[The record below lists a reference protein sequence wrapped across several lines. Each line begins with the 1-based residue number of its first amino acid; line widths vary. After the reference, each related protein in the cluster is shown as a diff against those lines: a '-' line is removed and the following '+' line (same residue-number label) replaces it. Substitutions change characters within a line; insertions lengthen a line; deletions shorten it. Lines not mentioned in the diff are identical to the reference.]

1 MTNIVIVPR
10 VEVLDLF
17 DPAVREWF
25 SGVFDAPTRSQQLG
39 WPAITRGES
48 TLILAPTGSGKTL
61 AAFLWCLNR
70 LMFEPP
76 PPAKQRCRVL
86 YISPLKALAVDVER
100 NLRAPLAGIANVARA
115 RGVPVTVP
123 EIAIRTGDTPAIER
137 ARFGREAADIL
148 ITTPES
154 LFLLLTSKARE
165 RLTSV
170 DTVIVDEIH
179 ALVPG
184 KRGAHLA
191 LSLERLEAL
200 KADLKV
206 GLYDRRSQTGV
217 EADLQVGL
225 QRIGLSATQRPLDEV
240 ARFLGGAEPRVIS
253 KTRSSTKRSSSRKRD
268 VQAVEEIESEL
279 HEEFAGSDKSPTY
292 RPVTIVNASD
302 RKQLKLRI
310 EVPVE
315 DMAKLARPIDVP
327 SGPAS
332 QGTVRASI
340 WSSIHPRLLEL
351 IHAHRST
358 LIFVNSR
365 RLAERLAGALNERAG
380 EPLVRSHH
388 GSLAREARS
397 EVEDLL
403 KAGRIKALVATSS
416 LELGIDMGAID
427 LVIQIEAP
435 PSIASGLQ
443 RIGRSGHQAGAI
455 SEGIIFPKFRGDL
468 VACATVARAMHEGL
482 VESTRYPRNPLDVLA
497 QQIVAMAGMDTWE
510 EEALFARVR
519 CAAPYADLSL
529 RMFEGV
535 LDMLSGRYP
544 SDEFAELRPRITW
557 DRVRGTIT
565 GREGAKRVAI
575 ANAGTIPDRGLYG
588 VFLAGADRPV
598 RVGEL
603 DEEMV
608 FETHVGE
615 TFTLGASTWRVE
627 EITHDRVLVTP
638 APGEPGKM
646 PFWHGDQQGRSVE
659 LGYAIGKLVRDLR
672 ATPRPAAIDRLV
684 RQHDL
689 DAVAAENLLR
699 YLDDQAAS
707 GAVPDDH
714 TIVIERCLDELG
726 DWRVCLLSPLGSRI
740 HAPWAMAVTAHI
752 RNRTGMDV
760 EVMWGDEGFVVRFPE
775 VENPPDPA
783 LLLPDTDD
791 VEALVLRQLGSTS
804 LFAARFRETAARALL
819 LPRRRPGMRTPL
831 WRQRKRASDLLA
843 VASRFGSFPALLE
856 TYREVLRDHFDMP
869 ALVATLEKVRGR
881 TLRVATI
888 DSRVPSPFA
897 ASLLF
902 SYVANYI
909 YDGDAPLAERRAQA
923 LSVDQAQLRE
933 LLGDA
938 ELRELLDADAIVA
951 LEQQLQHLDE
961 KYKVRTRDGL
971 HDLLLRIGDLTME
984 KIEARSVVPDTI
996 TAVHQLENDRRVVS
1010 LPIAGERRYVAV
1022 EDVAR
1027 YRDALGVPLPPG
1039 LPESLL
1045 EPVRDPAGDLAL
1057 RHARSHGPFTVREIA
1072 ARYGLGV
1079 NMAAA
1084 LVLQLTAA
1092 GKLMEGEFRPGG
1104 SEREWIDPDVLRSL
1118 RRRSLARLRHEIE
1131 PVDADALG
1139 RFLVSWHGV
1148 GSGRRG
1154 LEAVLDA
1161 IEQLQGA
1168 PVPASVLERELLPA
1182 RVDDYTPGMLD
1193 MLMSAGEVVWV
1204 GVESL
1209 GEHDGRVA
1217 LYLTDHMQRLRPP
1230 VAVKPEVEGRA
1241 AEILEYL
1248 QEHGASFFSAIHDG
1262 TGGGFPTE
1270 TVDTLWDLVWQGL
1283 VTNDTMQPLRAY
1295 ARTEDTR
1302 RAKKRARGAPFRSRR
1317 LVPPRAEGRWSR
1329 VGATRVTKSS
1339 GTDWAAAM
1347 AQQLLSRHGIVTRE
1361 TVAAESVAGGFSAV
1375 YTVLKAME
1383 DAGRIR
1389 RGYFVAGL
1397 GAAQFAMP
1405 AALDLLRSMRDV
1417 PETPRTAVV
1426 AATDPAN
1433 PYGAIV
1439 KWPDMSTS
1447 SESTGAS
1454 STGEVPASG
1463 RGPTRTAG
1471 ALVVVV
1477 DGHAAAYLRRGER
1490 ELLLFLPESEPS
1502 RSRVGREAARML
1514 LHLAATREGRRG
1526 MLIAEIN
1533 GVPAPAHPA
1542 ARLFI
1547 EEGFA
1552 ATAMGLQART
1562 ERLRPRGYGSLDP
1575 TGIGIAATD
1584 HGGGFMAEQ
1593 RPKMSEETLENTCP
1607 RANEDSDLEHSRVRS
1622 SNDAD
1627 QEMEREGLEST
1638 RNRGYD
1644 GAVRG
1649 KDLGDVNDSD
1659 VDLDSAASENDRDV
1673 ADE

>member
-1 MTNIVIVPR
+1 MLNGEFRIRNDSSPFAIRHSAFAIQHSTNIVIVSR
-10 VEVLDLF
+10 VEPLDLF

-25 SGVFDAPTRSQQLG
+25 SGAFDAPTRPQQLG
-39 WPAITRGES
+39 WPAIARGES

-76 PPAKQRCRVL
+76 PPPRQRCRVL
-86 YISPLKALAVDVER
+86 YVSPLKALAVDVER
-100 NLRAPLAGIANVARA
+100 NLRAPLAGIANIAHARA
-115 RGVPVTVP
+115 IPVTVP

-154 LFLLLTSKARE
+154 LFLLLTSNARA
-165 RLTSV
+165 RLASV
-170 DTVIVDEIH
+170 DTVIIDEIH

-200 KADLKV
+200 RAW
-206 GLYDRRSQTGV
+206 GPA
-217 EADLQVGL
+217 EAGHYKNKEVVSGFSRTL

-240 ARFLGGAEPRVIS
+240 ARFLGGAEPRATRKARS
-253 KTRSSTKRSSSRKRD
+253 ASRRSSARKRD

-279 HEEFAGSDKSPTY
+279 HDEFTADGKSPTY

-302 RKQLKLRI
+302 RKELKLRI

-315 DMAKLARPIDVP
+315 DMARLARPIEVP

-340 WSSIHPRLLEL
+340 WSSIYPRLLEL
-351 IHAHRST
+351 IHAHQST

-380 EPLVRSHH
+380 EALVRSHH
-388 GSLAREARS
+388 GSLAHAARS

-427 LVIQIEAP
+427 LVIQIESP
-435 PSIASGLQ
+435 PSVASGLQ
-443 RIGRSGHQAGAI
+443 RIGRSRHQAGAV

-468 VACATVARAMHEGL
+468 VACAAVTRAMHEGL

-510 EEALFARVR
+510 VDALFARVR
-519 CAAPYADLSL
+519 CAAPYADLSA
-529 RMFEGV
+529 RMFDGV

-557 DRVRGTIT
+557 DRVHGTVA
-565 GREGAKRVAI
+565 GREGATRVAI

-608 FETHVGE
+608 HESQVGE
-615 TFTLGASTWRVE
+615 TFTLGASTWRIE
-627 EITHDRVLVTP
+627 EITHDRVLVSP

-646 PFWHGDQQGRSVE
+646 PFWHGDQQGRPVE

-689 DAVAAENLLR
+689 DGVAAENLLR

-707 GAVPDDH
+707 GAVPDDR

-775 VENPPDPA
+775 IEHPPDPA
-783 LLLPDTDD
+783 LLLPDVED
-791 VEALVLRQLGSTS
+791 VEPLVLRQLGSTS

-831 WRQRKRASDLLA
+831 WQQRKRASDLLA

-869 ALVATLEKVRGR
+869 ALVDTLKKVAGR
-881 TLRVATI
+881 TLRVTTV
-888 DSRVPSPFA
+888 DSRIPSPFA

-902 SYVANYI
+902 GYVANYI

-951 LEQQLQHLDE
+951 LERQLQHLDD
-961 KYKVRTRDGL
+961 KYKVRTKDGL
-971 HDLLLRIGDLTME
+971 HDLLLRIGDLTIDE
-984 KIEARSVVPDTI
+984 IDARSVVPDTRGAI
-996 TAVHQLENDRRVVS
+996 RQLGQERRLVA
-1010 LPIAGERRYVAV
+1010 LPVAGERRYVAV
-1022 EDVAR
+1022 EDIAR
-1027 YRDALGVPLPPG
+1027 YRDALGVPLPQG

-1045 EPVRDPAGDLAL
+1045 EPVRDPAGDLA
-1057 RHARSHGPFTVREIA
+1057 RRFARSHGPFTARELG
-1072 ARYGLGV
+1072 ARFGLGV
-1079 NMAAA
+1079 RMADA
-1084 LVLQLTAA
+1084 LLRQLTAA
-1092 GKLMEGEFRPGG
+1092 GTLMEGEFRPGG
-1104 SEREWIDPDVLRSL
+1104 TEREWIDPDVLRSL
-1118 RRRSLARLRHEIE
+1118 RRRSLARLRQEIE

-1148 GSGRRG
+1148 GAGRRG
-1154 LEAVLDA
+1154 PEAVLDA

-1168 PVPASVLERELLPA
+1168 PVPASVLEREVLPA
-1182 RVDDYTPGMLD
+1182 RVDDYMPGMLD
-1193 MLMSAGEVVWV
+1193 TLMSAGEVVWV
-1204 GVESL
+1204 GVEPL
-1209 GEHDGRVA
+1209 GERDGRVA
-1217 LYLTDHMQRLRPP
+1217 LYLTDHVLHLRPP
-1230 VAVKPEVEGRA
+1230 VAAKPDVEGRA
-1241 AEILEYL
+1241 AEILEYV
-1248 QEHGASFFSAIHDG
+1248 QAHGASFFSAIHEG
-1262 TGGGFPTE
+1262 TGAGFPTE
-1270 TVDTLWDLVWQGL
+1270 TVDALWDLVWKGL
-1283 VTNDTMQPLRAY
+1283 ITNDTMQPLRAY

-1302 RAKKRARGAPFRSRR
+1302 AAKRPRGAPFRSRR
-1317 LVPPRAEGRWSR
+1317 LVPPRAEGRWSL
-1329 VGATRVTKSS
+1329 VGAPRVTKSS
-1339 GTDWAAAM
+1339 GTEWATAM

-1375 YTVLKAME
+1375 YQVLKAME
-1383 DAGRIR
+1383 EAGRIR

-1417 PETPRTAVV
+1417 PETPRTALV

-1433 PYGAIV
+1433 PYGATV
-1439 KWPDMSTS
+1439 KWPELPD
-1447 SESTGAS
+1447 A
-1454 STGEVPASG
+1454 PASG

-1471 ALVVVV
+1471 ALVVLV
-1477 DGHAAAYLRRGER
+1477 DGLAAAYLRRGER
-1490 ELLLFLPESEPS
+1490 ELLLFLPGSEPS

-1526 MLIAEIN
+1526 MLIGEIN
-1533 GVPAPAHPA
+1533 GVPAAVHPA

-1552 ATAMGLQART
+1552 ATAMGLQARL
-1562 ERLRPRGYGSLDP
+1562 RL
-1575 TGIGIAATD
+1575 TGIGIAAA
-1584 HGGGFMAEQ
+1584 G
-1593 RPKMSEETLENTCP
+1593 
-1607 RANEDSDLEHSRVRS
+1607 
-1622 SNDAD
+1622 
-1627 QEMEREGLEST
+1627 
-1638 RNRGYD
+1638 
-1644 GAVRG
+1644 
-1649 KDLGDVNDSD
+1649 
-1659 VDLDSAASENDRDV
+1659 NDRDDRM
-1673 ADE
+1673 DE

>member
-1 MTNIVIVPR
+1 VAR
-10 VEVLDLF
+10 SDVLQLF
-17 DPAVREWF
+17 HPAVRQWF
-25 SGVFDAPTRSQQLG
+25 AGAFAAPTRPQQLG
-39 WPAITRGES
+39 WPAIARGES

-70 LMFEPP
+70 LMFEPAP
-76 PPAKQRCRVL
+76 PPKQRCRVL
-86 YISPLKALAVDVER
+86 YVSPLKALAVDVER
-100 NLRAPLAGIANVARA
+100 NLRAPLAGIANIARESGTA
-115 RGVPVTVP
+115 INAP
-123 EIAIRTGDTPAIER
+123 EIAIRTGDTPSIER

-154 LFLLLTSKARE
+154 LFLLLTSNARE
-165 RLTSV
+165 RLMSV
-170 DTVIVDEIH
+170 DTVIIDEIH

-184 KRGAHLA
+184 KRGAHLM
-191 LSLERLEAL
+191 LSLERLEEI
-200 KADLKV
+200 
-206 GLYDRRSQTGV
+206 RRGG
-217 EADLQVGL
+217 ADLQTRQDPL

-240 ARFLGGAEPRVIS
+240 ARFLGGAEPRIPKKTRAAT
-253 KTRSSTKRSSSRKRD
+253 KTRSRTRD
-268 VQAVEEIESEL
+268 AQPVEEIESEL
-279 HEEFAGSDKSPTY
+279 HDEFAADEKAPTY
-292 RPVTIVNASD
+292 RQVTIVNASE

-315 DMAKLARPIDVP
+315 DMARPAKTNEIP
-327 SGPAS
+327 SGPVGGAS
-332 QGTVRASI
+332 PRASI

-365 RLAERLAGALNERAG
+365 RLAERLAGALNELAG

-388 GSLAREARS
+388 GSLARAARS

-435 PSIASGLQ
+435 PSVASGLQ

-455 SEGIIFPKFRGDL
+455 SEGIVFPKFRGDL
-468 VACATVARAMHEGL
+468 VACAAVSRAMHEGL

-497 QQIVAMAGMDTWE
+497 QQIVAMAGMDLWDVSM
-510 EEALFARVR
+510 LFARIR

-544 SDEFAELRPRITW
+544 SDEFAELRPRVTW
-557 DRVRGTIT
+557 DRVHGTIA

-608 FETHVGE
+608 FESQVGE
-615 TFTLGASTWRVE
+615 TFTLGASTWRIE
-627 EITHDRVLVTP
+627 EITHDRVLVSP

-646 PFWHGDQQGRSVE
+646 PFWHGDREGRPIE

-672 ATPRPAAIDRLV
+672 GSSRPAAVERLV
-684 RQHDL
+684 KQHDL
-689 DAVAAENLLR
+689 DSVAAENLLR

-707 GAVPDDH
+707 GAIPDDR

-726 DWRVCLLSPLGSRI
+726 DWRVCLLSPFGSRI
-740 HAPWAMAVTAHI
+740 HAPWAMAATAHI

-760 EVMWGDEGFVVRFPE
+760 EVMWGDEGFVARFPE
-775 VENPPDPA
+775 VENPPDPM
-783 LLLPDTDD
+783 LLIPDVDE

-831 WRQRKRASDLLA
+831 WQQRKRASDLLA

-869 ALVATLEKVRGR
+869 ALVETLKKIGTR

-938 ELRELLDADAIVA
+938 ELRELLDAEAIVA
-951 LEQQLQHLDE
+951 LERQLQHLDD
-961 KYKVRTRDGL
+961 KYKVRSKDGL
-971 HDLLLRIGDLTME
+971 HDLLLRLGDLDLDELSDRTL
-984 KIEARSVVPDTI
+984 IADAARTI
-996 TAVHQLENDRRVVS
+996 HELEDERRVVS
-1010 LPIAGERRYVAV
+1010 LPMAGMRRYVAV

-1057 RHARSHGPFTVREIA
+1057 RYARSHGPFTAGELA
-1072 ARYGLGV
+1072 ARYGLGIGV
-1079 NMAAA
+1079 ATA
-1084 LVLQLTAA
+1084 LLLQLTAA
-1092 GKLMEGEFRPGG
+1092 GKLIEGEFRPGG
-1104 SEREWIDPDVLRSL
+1104 TEREWIDQDVLRSL

-1131 PVDADALG
+1131 PVDAEALA

-1148 GSGRRG
+1148 GSGRVG
-1154 LEAVLDA
+1154 LEALLDA
-1161 IEQLQGA
+1161 VEQLQGA
-1168 PVPASVLERELLPA
+1168 PVPASVLEREILPA
-1182 RVDDYTPGMLD
+1182 RVNDYVPAMLD
-1193 MLMSAGEVVWV
+1193 TLMSAGEVVWV
-1204 GVESL
+1204 GIEPL
-1209 GEHDGRVA
+1209 GERDGRVA
-1217 LYLTDHMQRLRPP
+1217 LYLTDQMPRLRAPFGP
-1230 VAVKPEVEGRA
+1230 QSEVDGRA
-1241 AEILEYL
+1241 AEVLEYL
-1248 QEHGASFFSAIHDG
+1248 REHGASFFAAIHEG
-1262 TGGGFPTE
+1262 TGGGFPAE
-1270 TVDTLWDLVWQGL
+1270 TVDALWSLVWKGL

-1302 RAKKRARGAPFRSRR
+1302 ASKRVRGAPFRSRR
-1317 LVPPRAEGRWSR
+1317 IVPPRAEGRWSAVALAR
-1329 VGATRVTKSS
+1329 GRKSS
-1339 GTDWAAAM
+1339 ATEWATAM
-1347 AQQLLSRHGIVTRE
+1347 AQQLLARHGIVTRE
-1361 TVAAESVAGGFSAV
+1361 TVAAESVAGGFSAI
-1375 YTVLKAME
+1375 YQVLKAME

-1405 AALDLLRSMRDV
+1405 AALDLLRSMRDI
-1417 PETPRTAVV
+1417 PEEPRTVV
-1426 AATDPAN
+1426 MAATDPAN
-1433 PYGAIV
+1433 PYGAIT
-1439 KWPDMSTS
+1439 KWPDTDAAAQRLVASEH
-1447 SESTGAS
+1447 SESRS
-1454 STGEVPASG
+1454 
-1463 RGPTRTAG
+1463 RGPTRAAG
-1471 ALVVVV
+1471 ALVILV

-1490 ELLLFLPESEPS
+1490 ELLLLLPEAEPL
-1502 RSRVGREAARML
+1502 RSRIGRQVARML
-1514 LHLAATREGRRG
+1514 LHLAATRQGRRG

-1533 GVPAPAHPA
+1533 GTQATTHPA

-1552 ATAMGLQART
+1552 ATGMGIQART
-1562 ERLRPRGYGSLDP
+1562 DNLRPRGYGSADLKGVADHD
-1575 TGIGIAATD
+1575 TGIGIAAAT
-1584 HGGGFMAEQ
+1584 GGGGSMAES
-1593 RPKMSEETLENTCP
+1593 RTSSSTFEHTRP
-1607 RANEDSDLEHSRVRS
+1607 RANEDSEVEHDRVRS
-1622 SNDAD
+1622 SNDQD
-1627 QEMEREGLEST
+1627 QELEREGVESS

-1644 GAVRG
+1644 EAVRG
-1649 KDLGDVNDSD
+1649 GQEAVRRGDVAREDLGDVDDRDLDPDSAFSD
-1659 VDLDSAASENDRDV
+1659 VDRDDTV
-1673 ADE
+1673 DE